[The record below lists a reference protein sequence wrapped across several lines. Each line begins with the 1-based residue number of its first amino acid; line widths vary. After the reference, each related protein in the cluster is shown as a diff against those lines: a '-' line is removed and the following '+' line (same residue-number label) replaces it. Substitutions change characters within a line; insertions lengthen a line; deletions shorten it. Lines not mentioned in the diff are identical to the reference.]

1 MKTIDTIDASP
12 FKKLVMTIGELP
24 TTFID
29 SMSYYE
35 ALAWLV
41 DYIQK
46 TVIPAVNNNAEA
58 TEELQKLF
66 VELKEYVDNYFDD
79 LNVQE
84 QINNKLDA
92 MAEDGTLA
100 EIINQ
105 EIFGELSDGLSAV
118 QEQANQNSQDIENIQ
133 TTLASDYGVK
143 VHYPTTTGVS
153 GSRHAI
159 KFKDFTA
166 IIDLGIKDYIN
177 NFIGYL
183 VSNELTTIKYVV
195 ITHFDVDHVAG
206 DLLGFISFV
215 ENVNLDFTDCTFI
228 FPHTPDWTR
237 TSGLDGQKALYEG
250 IRDYLLGRNFTI
262 VYPTEGEV
270 ITIDGGNKMQFFNVS
285 DAMFDDYYSIEA
297 STDVTNYNN
306 FSMVS
311 KLLTTNNHSFVFTG
325 DIEEASQT
333 NIADEL
339 GGYNVT
345 TIPHHGSSP
354 QASDRYLQMFNP
366 SIGVIMNTANNTLY
380 QNPLVNQFADYDR
393 ILFSSK
399 TSGNVV
405 IDGNTLGC
413 YSENGA
419 DYPQFDNVIKDSD
432 DLNDFIRDGV
442 YHYRGTSAPTHSI
455 PSYSNQF
462 RLDVK
467 EVVKDCVTQTLTGIR
482 GVNDV
487 WERKIKDG
495 VATEWRCIMTP
506 FLAGAVNNGTA
517 TLTSSY
523 TRFTFVE
530 QRNSYTNIFSTSS
543 GIKANVK
550 IDNVELVAMVSYEN
564 LTAGDRVTTR
574 IVKNNEDI
582 CHFDTIANGSQ
593 LAVTLQTITGANA
606 NDVFNV
612 EARNLG
618 GNRGTVSNAYTYSAL
633 SAKML

>member
-1 MKTIDTIDASP
+1 M
-12 FKKLVMTIGELP
+12 KKLNPIEVCLQACADWGLIPTEFRQCMTWEEQVL
-24 TTFID
+24 
-29 SMSYYE
+29 
-35 ALAWLV
+35 WLS
-41 DYIQK
+41 K
-46 TVIPAVNNNAEA
+46 FLNNTVIPALNDTIEA
-58 TEELQKLF
+58 TQEVQQLF
-66 VELKEYVDNYFDD
+66 IELKEYVDNYFDD

-105 EIFGELSDGLSAV
+105 EIFGQLTEGLEAV
-118 QEQANQNSQDIENIQ
+118 QQQANQNTEDIESIQ

-166 IIDLGIKDYIN
+166 IVDLGIKDYIN

-183 VSNELTTIKYVV
+183 VSNNMTTIKYVI

-215 ENVNLDFTDCTFI
+215 ENVNLDFTGCTFI
-228 FPHTPDWTR
+228 LPHTPDWTR
-237 TSGLDGQKALYEG
+237 TSGLDGQKELYEG

-262 VYPTEGEV
+262 VYPSVEGET
-270 ITIDGGNKMQFFNVS
+270 ITIDDGNKFQFFNVT
-285 DAMFDDYYSIEA
+285 DALFNDYYSIEA
-297 STDVTNYNN
+297 SAGVTNYNN

-311 KLLTTNNHSFVFTG
+311 KLLTTNNHSFVFAG
-325 DIEEASQT
+325 DIESAAEA
-333 NIADEL
+333 NVADEL
-339 GGYNVT
+339 GGYDVT
-345 TIPHHGSSP
+345 TIPHHGASP
-354 QASDRYLQMFNP
+354 EASDRYLQTFNP
-366 SIGVIMNTANNTLY
+366 SIGVAMNTTIGTLY
-380 QNPLVNQFADYDR
+380 QNPLINQFADYNR
-393 ILFSSK
+393 TLFSSK

-405 IDGNTLGC
+405 IDGRDLGC
-413 YSENGA
+413 YSENGP
-419 DYPQFDNVIKDSD
+419 DYPKFDNIIQTSD
-432 DLNDFIRDGV
+432 DLNDFIKDGV
-442 YHYRGTSAPTHSI
+442 YHYRATSAPSNSI
-455 PSYSNQF
+455 PGYSNQF

-467 EVVKDCVTQTLTGIR
+467 EVTSGCVTQTLTGIR

-506 FLAGAVNNGTA
+506 MLAGSINNGTA

-523 TRFTFVE
+523 TRLTFVE
-530 QRNSYTNIFSTSS
+530 HRNSYSNIFSTDN

-550 IDNVELVAMVSYEN
+550 IDNVELNAMLSMEN

-593 LAVTLQTITGANA
+593 LAVSLHTITGANA

-612 EARNLG
+612 EVRNLG

-633 SAKML
+633 FAKML